1 MDHVAGIVTVLV
13 ASLGLLAT
21 VRWSLP
27 RAPRSATDLLLAGF
41 GAVLGI
47 GGLLLQSDV
56 GLVAWLLTPIAIA
69 TIAVLHVRVL
79 FAGSGPLRT

>member
-1 MDHVAGIVTVLV
+1 MGLSAGIVTIVV
-13 ASLGLLAT
+13 ASLALLAT

-27 RAPRSATDLLLAGF
+27 SAPRRVSDLLLAVS
-41 GAVLGI
+41 GAVLGV
-47 GGLLLQSDV
+47 GGLLVQSEV
-56 GLVAWLLTPIAIA
+56 GLAAWLLTPIAVA

>member
-1 MDHVAGIVTVLV
+1 MNRTAGIVTVT
-13 ASLGLLAT
+13 ASSLALLAT

-27 RAPRSATDLLLAGF
+27 RVPRPLTDLLLAAF
-41 GAVLGI
+41 GAVLGV

-56 GLVAWLLTPIAIA
+56 GLAAWILTPVAVA
-69 TIAVLHVRVL
+69 TITVLHVRVL